1 MSNDPYGRGY
11 DVWGAPVSRPAPP
24 VPGLIEGLF
33 DAVVVG
39 LFRTLLGWWLELGT
53 TALVAAGLIQAR
65 NAGLLWLAATGVAL
79 VVTGVLLTP
88 PLRTA
93 VGRLLHRQSVR
104 RCWRRAIRV
113 CALPE
118 FRGGIP
124 DIVKI
129 RRRPAG
135 DQLTVRLPWGGTCV
149 ELEQS
154 AELLAASLE
163 VREVRVE
170 RHPDNARHATV
181 TIVRRDPLAQPAPA
195 WPHAHVSAGSGTDAE
210 TKAGRLSL
218 WDPIPVGV
226 DEDGAP
232 VTISLVERN
241 LLLGGEPGAGKS
253 NALSMLVATAALD
266 PSVQLH
272 LFDGKLVELA
282 AWGGCAAHS
291 VGTST
296 ARAIEVLRELQVEM
310 DDRYLSLLANRAR
323 KVTPATGMPL
333 HVVVVDELA
342 HYLLAP
348 DRKERTEF
356 AELLRDLVARG
367 RAAGLIVL
375 AATQKPSHDVI
386 PTALRD
392 LFGFRWALRC
402 STPQASDTVLGA
414 GWASQDYTAS
424 TVDPAHRGVGYLLHE
439 GGIPIRC
446 RAHHVDDDTLGQLA
460 ARAETLRRELHSNDH
475 STPGG
480 AAGEELGDV

>member
-1 MSNDPYGRGY
+1 
-11 DVWGAPVSRPAPP
+11 VSRPAPP
-24 VPGLIEGLF
+24 APGLIETLLAGL
-33 DAVVVG
+33 
-39 LFRTLLGWWLELGT
+39 LRTLLGWWLELGT
-53 TALVAAGLIQAR
+53 LTVVTTGLLQAR
-65 NAGLLWLAATGVAL
+65 TAGLLWLAATGVAL
-79 VVTGVLLTP
+79 VVTGVLVTP
-88 PLRTA
+88 PLRQA
-93 VGRLLHRQSVR
+93 VGHQLHRQSVR

-118 FRGGIP
+118 FRGAAP
-124 DIVKI
+124 AIVKI
-129 RRRPAG
+129 RRRPSG
-135 DQLTVRLPWGGTCV
+135 DELTVRLPWGGTCTD
-149 ELEQS
+149 LERS

-163 VREVRVE
+163 VRDVRVE

-195 WPHAHVSAGSGTDAE
+195 WPHAGTQTQAE
-210 TKAGRLSL
+210 RRSL
-218 WDPIPVGV
+218 WEPIPVGV

-266 PSVQLH
+266 PTVQLH

-282 AWGGCAAHS
+282 AWGGCATHS

-323 KVTPATGMPL
+323 KVTPETGMPL
-333 HVVVVDELA
+333 HVLVVDELA

-424 TVDPAHRGVGYLLHE
+424 TIDPAQRGVGYLLHE

-446 RAHHVDDDTLGQLA
+446 RAHHVDDDTLSVLA
-460 ARAETLRRELHSNDH
+460 ARAETLRR
-475 STPGG
+475 STNSITDGPGDG
-480 AAGEELGDV
+480 DGNTGIDGEAGDA